1 MTDAAD
7 TRTDFPLFTEEGS
20 VDAVNAR
27 MGADINPRLR
37 QSMEILVR
45 HLHAAVKEIEP
56 TREEWLSVI
65 NFLTETGQ
73 MCSDWRQEFILL
85 SDVLGVSMLVETI
98 AYQRAEGATENTV
111 LGPFHVE
118 GSPEYPAGADI
129 RLDGKGD
136 PMLVSGTVADTA
148 GKPVAGALL
157 DVWQT
162 NDDGFYDVQ
171 QPDVQP
177 QWNFRGRFRSAEDGS
192 WSFITA
198 RPRFYPI
205 PDDGPVGKLLARLG
219 RHPNRAAHI
228 HFIVTA
234 PGYDPLVTHIFDPD
248 CRYLKEDAVFGV
260 KPSLVA
266 TVEDSGQESPRWKS
280 TWDFVLDKENP
291 RGGEVRGR
299 D

>member
-177 QWNFRGRFRSAEDGS
+177 QWNFRGRFRSAADGS

>member
-1 MTDAAD
+1 MSDVAES
-7 TRTDFPLFTEEGS
+7 RTDFPLFTEEGS
-20 VDAVNAR
+20 VEAVNAR
-27 MGADINPRLR
+27 MGREIDPRLR

-45 HLHAAVKEIEP
+45 HLHAAVKEIQP
-56 TREEWLSVI
+56 TREEWLAVI
-65 NFLTETGQ
+65 QFLTETGQ

-98 AYQRAEGATENTV
+98 AYQRAAGATENTV

-129 RLDGKGD
+129 RLDGQGD
-136 PMLVSGTVADTA
+136 AMLVSGRVLDTA
-148 GKPVAGALL
+148 GQPIAGALL

-162 NDDGFYDVQ
+162 NNDGFYDVQ

-192 WSFITA
+192 WSFVTA

-205 PDDGPVGKLLARLG
+205 PDDGSVGKLLGRLG

-266 TVEDSGQESPRWKS
+266 TVSATGKDDPRWQS
-280 TWDFVLDKENP
+280 HWDFVLDRENP
-291 RGGEVRGR
+291 RGGEVLSR
-299 D
+299 